1 MLRSILQILGI
12 EQKLHAIEDRIEG
25 EAQSIL
31 RQGKA
36 AAIQIGF
43 VAEMGIVAAI
53 FAFMAVVAG
62 LGSLYFWLEP
72 QFGPAAAMGM
82 IAGGLLVVGGGF
94 AIATVLAS
102 RRVSTVVTEAESKPV
117 QKTES
122 APTPVVAERVPL
134 VEPSQRSVT
143 AAEVDS
149 LFAAAGQFARLPRT
163 GIEPVDKVIQALAP
177 KAEEATREAVAHAAN
192 LVRHGDR
199 KTVLAIL
206 GSAIVLGWVITK
218 VNQRNTSIG

>member
-31 RQGKA
+31 RQGRA
-36 AAIQIGF
+36 AAIQIGV

-62 LGSLYFWLEP
+62 LGSLYFWLAP

-82 IAGGLLVVGGGF
+82 IAGGLLVVGAGF
-94 AIATVLAS
+94 AIATVLAGRKVS
-102 RRVSTVVTEAESKPV
+102 RVVAEAESKPV
-117 QKTES
+117 QKSES

-134 VEPSQRSVT
+134 VEPLQRPVT

-149 LFAAAGQFARLPRT
+149 LFAVMGQFARLPRT
-163 GIEPVDKVIQALAP
+163 GIEPVDKMIQALAP
-177 KAEEATREAVAHAAN
+177 NTEEATREAVAHAAN

-199 KTVLAIL
+199 KTVLVIL
-206 GSAIVLGWVITK
+206 GSALVLGWAITK

>member
-1 MLRSILQILGI
+1 MLSSILQILGV
-12 EQKLHAIEDRIEG
+12 EQKLHAIEDSIEDK
-25 EAQSIL
+25 AQTIL

-36 AAIQIGF
+36 AAFQIGF
-43 VAEMGIVAAI
+43 VAEMGIVAVI
-53 FAFMAVVAG
+53 FAFMALVAG
-62 LGSLYFWLEP
+62 LGSLYFWLAP

-94 AIATVLAS
+94 AIATVVAS
-102 RRVSTVVTEAESKPV
+102 KRVSTVVTEAESKPV
-117 QKTES
+117 EKADS
-122 APTPVVAERVPL
+122 APKSVIAERVPL
-134 VEPSQRSVT
+134 VEPPRRPVT
-143 AAEVDS
+143 TAEVDS
-149 LFAAAGQFARLPRT
+149 LFAVAGQFARLPRT

-206 GSAIVLGWVITK
+206 GSAVVLGWVITK

>member
-1 MLRSILQILGI
+1 MLSSILQILGV
-12 EQKLHAIEDRIEG
+12 EQKLHAIEDSIEDK
-25 EAQSIL
+25 AQTIL

-36 AAIQIGF
+36 AAFQIGF
-43 VAEMGIVAAI
+43 VAEMGIGAVI
-53 FAFMAVVAG
+53 FAFMALVAG
-62 LGSLYFWLEP
+62 LGSLYFWLAP

-102 RRVSTVVTEAESKPV
+102 KRVSTVVTEAEAKPV
-117 QKTES
+117 EKADS
-122 APTPVVAERVPL
+122 APKSVIAERVPL
-134 VEPSQRSVT
+134 VEPPRRPVT
-143 AAEVDS
+143 TAEVDS
-149 LFAAAGQFARLPRT
+149 LFAVAGQFARLPRT

-206 GSAIVLGWVITK
+206 GSAVVLGWVITK